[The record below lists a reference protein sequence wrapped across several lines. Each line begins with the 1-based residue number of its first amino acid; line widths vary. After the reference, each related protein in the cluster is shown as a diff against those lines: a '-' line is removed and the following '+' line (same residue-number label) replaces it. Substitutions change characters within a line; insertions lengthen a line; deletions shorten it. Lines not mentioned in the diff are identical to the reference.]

1 MTAALL
7 AALTPAASARPPVG
21 HWCRQGDP
29 PLYASMRT
37 TCGFAGKIITKY
49 VNKCH
54 EAPRCHLHVHDSRT
68 RRWYR
73 IACRRTG
80 SHVDGVVSC
89 TGPRDTDIWTR
100 FSALI

>member
-1 MTAALL
+1 MHHHRAKEKCKSMRKCLMTAAVL
-7 AALTPAASARPPVG
+7 AAIAPGASARPPVG

-54 EAPRCHLHVHDSRT
+54 EARRCRIHVHQPGERT
-68 RRWYR
+68 RYR

-80 SHVDGVVSC
+80 GHVHG
-89 TGPRDTDIWTR
+89 
-100 FSALI
+100 